1 MAKPKT
7 DKERRREAA
16 RREGAMTRAVM
27 HPATWNQLHN
37 VLNPRG
43 AAVRRKLEAGHALS
57 SQDLRTL
64 HAAPT
69 ASWWSQKDIAMAPS
83 AARHHAQGK
92 VLDSTELAALRAIQ
106 TSKVPRTLPSLA
118 HYAGMHQDRGA
129 QTRNR
134 PLMYHESPAQ
144 QCLGYKQQIA
154 LESTVRGAASR
165 KLLGPFPG
173 EQLFKPGKLEPLESS
188 WGEFHPN
195 RPPSREELHALSAP
209 RLDAP
214 TAAERC
220 AARDCRVAELQA
232 NVLAGSG

>member
-1 MAKPKT
+1 
-7 DKERRREAA
+7 
-16 RREGAMTRAVM
+16 M

-57 SQDLRTL
+57 SQDLCTL
-64 HAAPT
+64 RAAPT
-69 ASWWSQKDIAMAPS
+69 ASWWAQKDVAMTPS

-173 EQLFKPGKLEPLESS
+173 
-188 WGEFHPN
+188 
-195 RPPSREELHALSAP
+195 RPHALPARP
-209 RLDAP
+209 NLADGTALP
-214 TAAERC
+214 TIP
-220 AARDCRVAELQA
+220 
-232 NVLAGSG
+232 